1 MKSKNI
7 HFSSPHKA
15 ILWTFIILFC
25 FSCSWQSSR
34 SNTCC
39 SDCCCSIDVWGIVL
53 NIILQDAPF
62 LTFRLLIIIHYQII
76 SYMNVFFTCNS
87 HKNLTRNEFLQF
99 LVSNFFIV
107 GKNTLVILLQLY
119 RLYVVHTENRKSKSK
134 KKKSKAHQDRQKKAK
149 GSKGH
154 RRHDSD
160 VYTISN
166 ERSSKHKKR

>member
-1 MKSKNI
+1 
-7 HFSSPHKA
+7 
-15 ILWTFIILFC
+15 
-25 FSCSWQSSR
+25 
-34 SNTCC
+34 
-39 SDCCCSIDVWGIVL
+39 
-53 NIILQDAPF
+53 
-62 LTFRLLIIIHYQII
+62 
-76 SYMNVFFTCNS
+76 MNVFFTCNS